1 MWGKAVALAT
11 MVFSFWYKVDSPT
24 EQENEEG

>member
-1 MWGKAVALAT
+1 MGKAVALAT
-11 MVFSFWYKVDSPT
+11 MVFLFWYKVDSPT